1 MPHILNVYFAGLA
14 LSSSL
19 IIAIGAQNAHVLR
32 QGIKREYVFLVA
44 GLCTFTDMS
53 LIALGTA
60 GFGTMIARFPLLTS
74 IAAWG
79 GAGFLLFYGFMSFRS
94 ARSPRTLNIDDNS
107 ENLHQPQNLKSII
120 LLTLAVSLLNPHVYL
135 DTFILIG
142 GLAAQYPNDE
152 RIFFGLGAAT
162 ASLVWFFG
170 LAYGARLLE
179 PLFRKPAAWRV
190 LDILIGI
197 VMWSIAISLL
207 IGEASPSNK

>member
-1 MPHILNVYFAGLA
+1 MSQMLNAYLAGLA

-44 GLCTFTDMS
+44 GLCTFTDMT
-53 LIALGTA
+53 LIAIGTA
-60 GFGTMIARFPLLTS
+60 GFGTLIAQFPLLTS
-74 IAAWG
+74 ITAWG
-79 GAGFLLFYGFMSFRS
+79 GAGFLLFYGFSAFMSS
-94 ARSPRTLNIDDNS
+94 KSPQTLNIG
-107 ENLHQPQNLKSII
+107 ENTDGPNHPKNLKSII

-135 DTFILIG
+135 DTIVLIG
-142 GLAAQYPNDE
+142 GLAAQYPNGQ
-152 RIFFGLGAAT
+152 RVFFGFGAAT

-179 PLFRKPAAWRV
+179 PLFRKPAAWRI

-197 VMWSIAISLL
+197 VMWSISFSIVV
-207 IGEASPSNK
+207 GELSI

>member
-1 MPHILNVYFAGLA
+1 MSQFLNVYFAGLA
-14 LSSSL
+14 LSTSL

-32 QGIKREYVFLVA
+32 QGIKREHVFLVA

-60 GFGTMIARFPLLTS
+60 GFGSLIARFTSLTS

-79 GAGFLLFYGFMSFRS
+79 GAGFLFYYGFMSFRLALS
-94 ARSPRTLNIDDNS
+94 QRRLIIDENAEGLNR
-107 ENLHQPQNLKSII
+107 PKNLKSII

-152 RIFFGLGAAT
+152 RVFFGLGAAT
-162 ASLVWFFG
+162 ASLLWFFG

-179 PLFRKPAAWRV
+179 PLFRKPVSWRV
-190 LDILIGI
+190 LDMFIGI
-197 VMWSIAISLL
+197 VMWSIAISLVVEEL
-207 IGEASPSNK
+207 LG